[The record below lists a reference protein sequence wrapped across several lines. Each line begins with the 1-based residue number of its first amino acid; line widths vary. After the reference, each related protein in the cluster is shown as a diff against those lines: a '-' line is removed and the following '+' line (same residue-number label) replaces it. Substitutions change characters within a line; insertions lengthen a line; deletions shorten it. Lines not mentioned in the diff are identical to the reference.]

1 MSRPLHGK
9 SSGPFEVQRF
19 SVFTGQR
26 LRWWT
31 IGVALMFLP
40 GSGSLAQ
47 KAETENTLKADCIFR
62 FSQFVEWPSRVFT
75 NSEAPIVIGILGQD
89 YLKAKIEQLIA
100 GQIVQHRHLQVK
112 LCNALEEAERC
123 HILFISRSESNAVK
137 GILAAVAGKS
147 VLTVSDIDSFS
158 SHGGMIRVLGEGS
171 RIRFRINSNVAEKE
185 GIIISSKLLRLAERV
200 NRGKASANVS
210 FGP

>member
-1 MSRPLHGK
+1 MRGPLQRE
-9 SSGPFEVQRF
+9 SPGPFAVQRF
-19 SVFTGQR
+19 SVFTSQR
-26 LRWWT
+26 LRWWR
-31 IGVALMFLP
+31 IGVALLFLP
-40 GSGSLAQ
+40 GSGGLAQ
-47 KAETENTLKADCIFR
+47 KAETENQLKADCIFR
-62 FSQFVEWPSRVFT
+62 FSQFVEWPSRAFT
-75 NSEAPIVIGILGQD
+75 NSDASIVIGILGQD
-89 YLKAKIEQLIA
+89 YLSAKIEQLIA
-100 GQIVQHRHLQVK
+100 GQIVHHRHLQVK
-112 LCNALEEAERC
+112 LCKAVEEAERC

-137 GILAAVAGKS
+137 GILASLAGKS

-158 SHGGMIRVLGEGS
+158 SYGGMIRVLGEGS